1 MNKTIHHLQFDKY
14 RITRYNNTLS
24 KFRRTTVA
32 QKYYAV
38 KAGYIPGIYKSWD
51 DCKKQTD
58 GFSGAIY
65 KSFKTKEE
73 AEAFLGSSTNIPQ
86 KKKRRTVLRRQ
97 LHMLMEVMM
106 ILKKPLHT
114 ALYFFTMV

>member
-1 MNKTIHHLQFDKY
+1 M
-14 RITRYNNTLS
+14 
-24 KFRRTTVA
+24 A